1 MPVVG
6 SRFYN
11 SPELGQAFQSLAGLF
26 APPSGSDLAGYATA
40 REKNMVSDAYQ
51 RAGSVLNDPN
61 STDAQKDAAGVLAK
75 LFGPGQGYRALTMD
89 DATKRYGY
97 DQQLAGTQYSADTK
111 AQTDMDVARLNDT
124 TLRRGQDLVA
134 DTSRANNTANATKDV
149 TVSLLAPVTDGSTRF
164 VPPAIADM
172 YGLPATQ
179 TGVLSAQPDETIVAP
194 DGRTVYGKTKPL
206 GETEWKAAQGERLHQ
221 SGALTDEMLLNTILG
236 DKAPVQAIGADGK
249 PQYMS
254 PGAAIR
260 SGAEPY
266 NPSADK
272 SLIEGTA
279 VVGNKSVQVF
289 RKPSES
295 TYVTADGQPLPADVQ
310 VFDKAKPTGTN
321 EQLGMKP
328 TEFTTK
334 NGMFYNRAASAA
346 ANLDD
351 LQGKKGYVPAARDF
365 ELMLGRTGDVLPLS
379 LSNNLVSPEGR
390 QFYNSAMNFMLSV
403 LRPDT
408 GAAFGR
414 EEFQNYARVFI
425 PLPGDDPETLQN
437 KKVARD
443 TALTALAG
451 SSAGAADQITRIMQA
466 NGVPVPP
473 EMLARMQTAQQTA
486 AAAVTTT
493 AASEDPLTAARAA
506 IAKGAPRDKVIERL
520 RQHGINSEGL

>member
-1 MPVVG
+1 MPVQQ
-6 SRFYN
+6 SRYYN
-11 SPELGQAFQSLAGLF
+11 NPELGQAFSNLANIF
-26 APPSGSDLAGYATA
+26 APPSGTDLAGYATA
-40 REKNMVSDAYQ
+40 GAKRAEAQ
-51 RAGSVLNDPN
+51 RLADVFDYARNPN
-61 STDAQKDAAGVLAK
+61 FDQATFDRLGQATGQWTPATGYYGV
-75 LFGPGQGYRALTMD
+75 
-89 DATKRYGY
+89 
-97 DQQLAGTQYSADTK
+97 
-111 AQTDMDVARLNDT
+111 DVGAE
-124 TLRRGQDLVA
+124 
-134 DTSRANNTANATKDV
+134 TSRANNAADNARALQTNAADNERALTANAADNVRALEQTRLGNTKDV
-149 TVSLLAPVTDGSTRF
+149 TVSLLAPVGKDATRF
-164 VPPAIADM
+164 VPPSIADM
-172 YGLPATQ
+172 YGLPPTQ
-179 TGVLSAQPDETIVAP
+179 TGAVSANQGETIMTP
-194 DGRTVYGKTKPL
+194 DGRTVHGATKPL
-206 GETEWKAAQGERLHQ
+206 SETEWTAQQNERLRQ

-236 DKAPVQAIGADGK
+236 DKAPVQAIGANGK

-254 PGAAIR
+254 PGAAVR

-289 RKPSES
+289 RKPNES

-310 VFDKAKPTGTN
+310 VYDKAKPTGTN

-351 LQGKKGYVPAARDF
+351 LQGNKGYVPAARDF

-486 AAAVTTT
+486 AAPVTTT
-493 AASEDPLTAARAA
+493 AAASEDPLAAARAA

-520 RQHGINSEGL
+520 RQHGINPEGL